1 MTIGRQDD
9 LAYSILLIT
18 PFLLYA
24 SMGTD
29 PVHTGTWYLLV
40 TPVVTLLP
48 GLILRAPAL
57 FLTGTTAAVLAS
69 LSCYLSIIFNQAR
82 TDGLLAL
89 GHLFSMPG
97 MLLGTGLSAWLL
109 RFRVNASLPW
119 LVAGIAFLGATL
131 GFMIVQMVVCTTVMY
146 CSALSFGVWG

>member
-9 LAYSILLIT
+9 LAYSLLLIT
-18 PFLLYA
+18 PFLFYA

-29 PVHTGTWYLLV
+29 PLHTGTWYLLV
-40 TPVVTLLP
+40 TPVVMLLP
-48 GLILRAPAL
+48 ALVLRAPAL

-69 LSCYLSIIFNQAR
+69 LLVYLHIMFNPSR

-109 RFRVNASLPW
+109 KYRVKASLPW

-131 GFMIVQMVVCTTVMY
+131 GFMIIQMLVCTTEMY
-146 CSALSFGVWG
+146 CGALSFGVW